1 MPALT
6 KTSSSRPTPPWRPH
20 NRNSPPQ
27 QGKGGNAAA
36 AMTPACPKPTKNQSY
51 AEPVQLSR
59 PEYPSQSPTHH
70 ADTQISPI
78 TLKSSASKTPREK
91 SGSVVAFVGMRSLAG
106 ILGSHRLKITRITF
120 LACRAHYPG
129 GPERVPSVGYSP
141 VPRGLPLISGGSAST
156 SSLSR
161 PAQASLA
168 FGPQGRSTAQG
179 GLCHRAS
186 VPPVTRQDRLSATRS
201 NRQPSGWILPPLVLR
216 AVGAH

>member
-1 MPALT
+1 MPAIT

-27 QGKGGNAAA
+27 QGKGGNVAA

-91 SGSVVAFVGMRSLAG
+91 SGLVTVLQISDAGLQRRARGVLSTG
-106 ILGSHRLKITRITF
+106 ILVALVDAGAFLHVCRCRIDRSHDCAGDRIGC
-120 LACRAHYPG
+120 LARMDRPARKCQ
-129 GPERVPSVGYSP
+129 P
-141 VPRGLPLISGGSAST
+141 VSLRT
-156 SSLSR
+156 SSLSLHTSPQVVNEVDLCDQTEEFTGFHDNGDAVR
-161 PAQASLA
+161 PEDWYE
-168 FGPQGRSTAQG
+168 R
-179 GLCHRAS
+179 
-186 VPPVTRQDRLSATRS
+186 VERLVRFD
-201 NRQPSGWILPPLVLR
+201 NL
-216 AVGAH
+216 

>member
-1 MPALT
+1 MPAPT
-6 KTSSSRPTPPWRPH
+6 KTCSSRPTPPWRPH

-91 SGSVVAFVGMRSLAG
+91 SGIRPPHETRPAEKGHLASHPQKRLEANPQPVNPRRHRRVRDDCLSH
-106 ILGSHRLKITRITF
+106 LGSLPAAEAAGLHGTTESLPEAYVRRALEFDSKCSPIVCQSGIFANRWRIKT
-120 LACRAHYPG
+120 
-129 GPERVPSVGYSP
+129 
-141 VPRGLPLISGGSAST
+141 
-156 SSLSR
+156 
-161 PAQASLA
+161 
-168 FGPQGRSTAQG
+168 
-179 GLCHRAS
+179 
-186 VPPVTRQDRLSATRS
+186 PPT
-201 NRQPSGWILPPLVLR
+201 
-216 AVGAH
+216 H

>member
-36 AMTPACPKPTKNQSY
+36 AMTPACPKPTKNPSY

-91 SGSVVAFVGMRSLAG
+91 SGFMLQIMTVIHVGQRGISVFVQTARGCARFGSERPQRCPSARLPRDAG
-106 ILGSHRLKITRITF
+106 ADQLGRVFGTG
-120 LACRAHYPG
+120 CRAHETG
-129 GPERVPSVGYSP
+129 APSM
-141 VPRGLPLISGGSAST
+141 T
-156 SSLSR
+156 
-161 PAQASLA
+161 
-168 FGPQGRSTAQG
+168 
-179 GLCHRAS
+179 C
-186 VPPVTRQDRLSATRS
+186 
-201 NRQPSGWILPPLVLR
+201 
-216 AVGAH
+216 

>member
-1 MPALT
+1 MPAPT
-6 KTSSSRPTPPWRPH
+6 MTSSSRPTPPWRPH

-91 SGSVVAFVGMRSLAG
+91 SGTVWVDPSSTGVTRRRGALRSPGRSCGRADWARSHGSGGCRWRSAPAAGLQPGMDPRCAVAPLA
-106 ILGSHRLKITRITF
+106 LLED
-120 LACRAHYPG
+120 LPDL
-129 GPERVPSVGYSP
+129 GPEPATP
-141 VPRGLPLISGGSAST
+141 GST
-156 SSLSR
+156 LSSLWGR
-161 PAQASLA
+161 TPPGVEPAMSN
-168 FGPQGRSTAQG
+168 PQDPAHEPDG
-179 GLCHRAS
+179 
-186 VPPVTRQDRLSATRS
+186 
-201 NRQPSGWILPPLVLR
+201 VL
-216 AVGAH
+216 